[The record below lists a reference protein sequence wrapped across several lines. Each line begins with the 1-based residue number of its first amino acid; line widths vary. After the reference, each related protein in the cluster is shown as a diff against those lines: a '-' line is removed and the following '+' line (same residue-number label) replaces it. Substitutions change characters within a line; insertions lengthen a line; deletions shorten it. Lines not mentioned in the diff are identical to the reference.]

1 MKLART
7 RGNEILPDDI
17 AVGTEEQPEQ
27 PSTEPEASI
36 LVESGPQ
43 DTGYTETNW
52 ANYTNYQCTLCPYST
67 LSREAIEQH
76 VAWHRASQQVN
87 DWRPPAN

>member
-1 MKLART
+1 MKLTRT
-7 RGNEILPDDI
+7 RDNRAPPKDVAIGNEGQRDRPNPKPETPI
-17 AVGTEEQPEQ
+17 AIKADPHD
-27 PSTEPEASI
+27 A
-36 LVESGPQ
+36 
-43 DTGYTETNW
+43 GYSETNW